1 MFTISKNTQDLI
13 KRLTLKEKA
22 KLCSGLDFWHLQGIA
37 RLGIPSIMVS
47 DGPHGLRKQEQT
59 SDHLGLSD
67 SIPATCFPSA
77 VVLASSWSRKL
88 INKVG
93 IALSKE
99 VQFENISILLG
110 PGVNI
115 KRSPLCGR
123 NFEYF
128 SEDPYLSSQ
137 MALSYIEG
145 VQSQGIGTSIKHFA
159 VNNQEHRRKS
169 VNAVIDERALREIYL
184 ASFEEAIKK
193 SKPLTVMS
201 SYNQVNGEFVGES
214 NSLLTDILRNEWG
227 FDGFVISDW
236 GAVNERVDGLKAGL
250 DLEMPSSN
258 GIGESKI
265 IQAIQTG
272 ELLEEDL
279 NKSIERLLRIIFAVA
294 NNNKG
299 RETYNP
305 EEHHHLAKQAASDG
319 MVLLKNKDNI
329 LPISKRQSMSIIG
342 ELAIKPRYQ
351 GGGSSNVNPTKLD
364 NIYKQIKLK
373 ISEETN
379 ITYAQGYDLTSDK
392 SDMELINEAKKE
404 AEKTDIS
411 ILFIGLPERY
421 EAEGYDRTH
430 LDIPENQ
437 KQIIEEISKV
447 QSNVIVVLSNGA
459 PIEMPWL
466 HKTKAVLE
474 GYLGGQALG
483 SAIADVIFGDINP
496 SGKLAETFP
505 KKLSDNPS
513 YLNFPGEG
521 DSVEYKEG
529 IFVGY
534 RYYDT
539 KELEP
544 LFPFGFGL
552 SYTTF
557 EYSSL
562 TIDKKCIT
570 DTETVSVK
578 LQVKNTGNLFGKEV
592 IQLYIKDLGRKVIRP
607 EKELKA
613 FEKVSLHPGEEKRVT
628 FTLDKRAFAYYSV
641 KLKEWHVNTS
651 DFVILVGKSSRDIVL
666 KKNIHVISTTASYP
680 EIHRNTNIG
689 DLLNNPV
696 ISSLARKLLN
706 KATKNNL
713 LIKPLINEEEND
725 LYTAMIKY
733 MPLRGIINFSRGEFT
748 EDMLQNMINRLNEE
762 QEKLNYK

>member
-1 MFTISKNTQDLI
+1 M
-13 KRLTLKEKA
+13 
-22 KLCSGLDFWHLQGIA
+22 
-37 RLGIPSIMVS
+37 
-47 DGPHGLRKQEQT
+47 
-59 SDHLGLSD
+59 
-67 SIPATCFPSA
+67 
-77 VVLASSWSRKL
+77 
-88 INKVG
+88 
-93 IALSKE
+93 
-99 VQFENISILLG
+99 LL
-110 PGVNI
+110 
-115 KRSPLCGR
+115 L
-123 NFEYF
+123 
-128 SEDPYLSSQ
+128 
-137 MALSYIEG
+137 
-145 VQSQGIGTSIKHFA
+145 
-159 VNNQEHRRKS
+159 
-169 VNAVIDERALREIYL
+169 
-184 ASFEEAIKK
+184 
-193 SKPLTVMS
+193 
-201 SYNQVNGEFVGES
+201 
-214 NSLLTDILRNEWG
+214 
-227 FDGFVISDW
+227 
-236 GAVNERVDGLKAGL
+236 
-250 DLEMPSSN
+250 
-258 GIGESKI
+258 
-265 IQAIQTG
+265 
-272 ELLEEDL
+272 
-279 NKSIERLLRIIFAVA
+279 
-294 NNNKG
+294 
-299 RETYNP
+299 
-305 EEHHHLAKQAASDG
+305 
-319 MVLLKNKDNI
+319 
-329 LPISKRQSMSIIG
+329 
-342 ELAIKPRYQ
+342 
-351 GGGSSNVNPTKLD
+351 
-364 NIYKQIKLK
+364 
-373 ISEETN
+373 
-379 ITYAQGYDLTSDK
+379 
-392 SDMELINEAKKE
+392 
-404 AEKTDIS
+404 
-411 ILFIGLPERY
+411 
-421 EAEGYDRTH
+421 
-430 LDIPENQ
+430 
-437 KQIIEEISKV
+437 
-447 QSNVIVVLSNGA
+447 
-459 PIEMPWL
+459 
-466 HKTKAVLE
+466 
-474 GYLGGQALG
+474 
-483 SAIADVIFGDINP
+483 
-496 SGKLAETFP
+496 
-505 KKLSDNPS
+505 